1 MLENKKQFIQ
11 KLNKLASS
19 LNITYKNVDYYFEAF
34 SHPSFGNE
42 NKSGLNYERLE
53 FLGDAILDF
62 LVGEYLYKN
71 YKDLQE
77 GAMSKLRA
85 EYVCEQANSKYTQ
98 EMHLDELI
106 MLGVGA
112 QSQGEGKRVSVLG
125 NVFESFLGAL
135 YLDHG
140 IDYVRDLLAIWVFPK
155 IKDQKNLFF
164 IDYKTKLQECM
175 QAERGASPVY
185 EIVRESGPAH
195 DKTFEAIVKIDN
207 LKLGVGIGKSKKDAE
222 QEAAKNAIDKLAK

>member
-1 MLENKKQFIQ
+1 MLETKKQFIQ
-11 KLNKLASS
+11 KLNKLANN

-42 NKSGLNYERLE
+42 NKSGINYERLE

-62 LVGEYLYKN
+62 LVGEYLYKTFN
-71 YKDLQE
+71 LQE
-77 GAMSKLRA
+77 GAMSKIRA
-85 EYVCEQANSKYTQ
+85 EYVCEQANSEYSQ

-112 QSQGEGKRVSVLG
+112 KNQGEGKRLSVLG

-140 IDYVRDLLAIWVFPK
+140 IDYVRDLLKIWVFPK
-155 IKDQKNLFF
+155 IKDQGTLFF
-164 IDYKTKLQECM
+164 VDYKTKLQECM
-175 QAERGASPVY
+175 QAERGESPTY
-185 EIVRESGPAH
+185 EIVRETGPAH
-195 DKTFEAIVKIDN
+195 NKTFEAIVKIEN
-207 LKLGVGIGKSKKDAE
+207 VKLGRGVGKSKKDAE

>member
-98 EMHLDELI
+98 EMHLDLPEFPDHAFSPQHC
-106 MLGVGA
+106 GR
-112 QSQGEGKRVSVLG
+112 QS
-125 NVFESFLGAL
+125 SFRPRSFRPG
-135 YLDHG
+135 
-140 IDYVRDLLAIWVFPK
+140 RPFP
-155 IKDQKNLFF
+155 
-164 IDYKTKLQECM
+164 
-175 QAERGASPVY
+175 R
-185 EIVRESGPAH
+185 RR
-195 DKTFEAIVKIDN
+195 
-207 LKLGVGIGKSKKDAE
+207 
-222 QEAAKNAIDKLAK
+222 